1 MTTRKTINQDELIAM
16 VMITLNDFIDA
27 EKPFS
32 VHELTMKCRAD
43 NPDAEIEHT
52 KVRQILHRTISPMV
66 ENNAMTKQM
75 VMGNHG
81 KSYAVY
87 TPITYS

>member
-1 MTTRKTINQDELIAM
+1 MTTRKTLNQDELIGM
-16 VMITLNDFIDA
+16 VLVTLNDLIDT

-32 VHELTMKCRAD
+32 VHDLTMKCRAD
-43 NPDAEIEHT
+43 NPDAEIEHRA
-52 KVRQILHRTISPMV
+52 VRQIIHRTVSAMV